1 MPTRVT
7 PVMDKTVTG
16 ISIGVSSGTAGAGL
30 LTLNSIALIIGI
42 IGTLLGVWMA
52 YVFHQRRERRELEQH
67 EWERNRHN
75 MMMQLMDAGVLP
87 PSQVVGDPEHPIAHR
102 GGAEPR

>member
-16 ISIGVSSGTAGAGL
+16 FSIGVSGTTAGAGL
-30 LTLNSIALIIGI
+30 LSLNSIALIIGI
-42 IGTLLGVWMA
+42 VGTVLGVWMA
-52 YVFHQRRERRELEQH
+52 YVFHKRRERREQEQH

-75 MMMQLMDAGVLP
+75 MMMQLMDGGIMP
-87 PSQVVGDPEHPIAHR
+87 PTGVVGDPVERPPTEGARNR
-102 GGAEPR
+102 G